1 MTYNLLLIRM
11 TPWHLGLLLLVL
23 LLLVQ
28 YTPVPLWLDA
38 GITDIACTLSGQAAA
53 VPDPVEAGSES
64 GLYTDLSPS
73 SPVHPPPPWLE
84 PLACGIILV
93 LLSILLSRSTPGLA
107 LLACVVTITLV
118 ITAYLGLLILF
129 HIRLPLANA
138 LLLALFACPLA
149 AGLRLAESTRFLNH
163 QLDKLARAPGVS
175 MPSPARRHPR
185 QLLEQLQALV
195 PLSGWLLTDDSEVVT
210 AHGLSQDDIQSLLLP
225 PNQWVD
231 LDNRSFIR
239 IHRGQKTYILGLQLP
254 DDLSR
259 EAIRHYL
266 HRLDLDGQESAPRS
280 DSHRDTT
287 SAKIERLR
295 SAIERMEQMH
305 EFLRLSTERMP
316 DGIIVT
322 DELGVIR
329 CANGHIEEWFQEP
342 MPSLIGLPLARLLQ
356 GHDPRETPPWRE
368 TVSDTLI
375 LRQSQTVDLNV
386 RGKNF
391 LIRFAPFEL
400 PGTDQHGVI
409 ANISDIT
416 ELREQQRQHR
426 EAIDFISHDV
436 RSPLVSQMA
445 LIEHMKRNPD
455 QVHPGQLEQLARLAH
470 RSYHLAEEFVQLAR
484 AEQLTE
490 TRFYDCELLAI
501 AENARDSVSEQALE
515 KNIRLT
521 LSGTEDLW
529 LRGNAELLERAVI
542 NLLTNAVQYSPEGTT
557 VSMQVYRAGH
567 LACLSVTDEGPGIA
581 PEELPHLFDRYQR
594 QRRSELSGSRGAGLG
609 LSFVKTVTEKHRG
622 EISVVSVP
630 EEGSSF
636 TMKIPVADPLA

>member
-1 MTYNLLLIRM
+1 MTHNLPSLRM
-11 TPWHLGLLLLVL
+11 TPWHLGLTLLLL

-28 YTPVPLWLDA
+28 YTPAPAWLDTWMSNSA
-38 GITDIACTLSGQAAA
+38 GLLFQQ
-53 VPDPVEAGSES
+53 EAGHATAISQREP
-64 GLYTDLSPS
+64 GLYSDLTRGHPAN
-73 SPVHPPPPWLE
+73 PPPGWLE
-84 PLACGIILV
+84 PLASTMILV
-93 LLSILLSRSTPGLA
+93 LLSMFLSRSTPALA
-107 LLACVVTITLV
+107 LLVCGLTAILL
-118 ITAYLGLLILF
+118 IAAYLAALTLF

-138 LLLALFACPLA
+138 LLLPLFAFPLA
-149 AGLRLAESTRFLNH
+149 TGIRFAENIRFLNR
-163 QLDKLARAPGVS
+163 QLDKLVRTPGVS
-175 MPSPARRHPR
+175 LPSPAHRHPR

-195 PLSGWLLTDDSEVVT
+195 PLSGWLLTDDTGVICSHRLT
-210 AHGLSQDDIQSLLLP
+210 PDDFGTQPLP
-225 PNQWVD
+225 DNRWVD
-231 LDNRSFIR
+231 QDNRSVIR
-239 IHRGQKTYILGLQLP
+239 IRRGQKTYLLGLQLP
-254 DDLSR
+254 DDLTR
-259 EAIRHYL
+259 EAIQHYL
-266 HRLDLDGQESAPRS
+266 HRLDLDGQESEPR
-280 DSHRDTT
+280 DKRYRETT

-329 CANGHIEEWFQEP
+329 CANRHIEEWFQEP

-375 LRQSQTVDLNV
+375 LRQSRTVDLNV

-391 LIRFAPFEL
+391 LIRFAPFKL

-436 RSPLVSQMA
+436 RSPLVSQLA

-484 AEQLTE
+484 AEQLTK

-542 NLLTNAVQYSPEGTT
+542 NLLTNAVQYSPEGST
-557 VSMQVYRAGH
+557 VSIQVYRAGH

-581 PEELPHLFDRYQR
+581 AEELPYLFDRYQR

-622 EISVVSVP
+622 EISVISVP

-636 TMKIPVADPLA
+636 TMKIPVADPQA